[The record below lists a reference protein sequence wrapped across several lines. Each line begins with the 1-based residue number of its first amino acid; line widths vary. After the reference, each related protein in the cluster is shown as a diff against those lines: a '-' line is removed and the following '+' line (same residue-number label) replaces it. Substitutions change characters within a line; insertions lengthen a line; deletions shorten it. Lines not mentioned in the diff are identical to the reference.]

1 MTELDLPD
9 QPATEALAVRL
20 AALSGAGD
28 VIALHGEMGM
38 GKSVFARA
46 FLRALAEDPSLEVP
60 SPTFSL
66 VQIYDLT
73 KATVAHFDLW
83 RLDGP
88 DALFELGWDEVQ
100 EGIMLI
106 EWPERAGDELP
117 CHALHLTLMP
127 GEGEEGRRVMLEGWS
142 DRL

>member
-1 MTELDLPD
+1 MNELVLSD
-9 QPATEALAVRL
+9 QTATEVLAAQL
-20 AALSGAGD
+20 AALSRPGD
-28 VIALHGEMGM
+28 VIALHGEMGV

-46 FLRALAEDPSLEVP
+46 FLRALSEDPVLEVP

-66 VQIYDLT
+66 VQIYDT
-73 KATVAHFDLW
+73 PQGSVAHFDLW
-83 RLDGP
+83 RLNGP

-100 EGIMLI
+100 SGIMLV

-117 CHALHLTLMP
+117 SHALHVTLTP
-127 GEGEEGRRVMLEGWS
+127 GAEEETRRAWLEGWS

>member
-1 MTELDLPD
+1 MTEIDLPD
-9 QPATEALAVRL
+9 QIATEALAIRM
-20 AALSGAGD
+20 AALSKPGD

-46 FLRALAEDPSLEVP
+46 FLRALAQDQALEVP

-66 VQIYDLT
+66 VQLYDT
-73 KATVAHFDLW
+73 PKGAVAHFDLW

-88 DALFELGWDEVQ
+88 DGLFELGWDEVQ
-100 EGIMLI
+100 ESIMLV

-117 CHALHLTLMP
+117 AHALHLTLTQ
-127 GEGEEGRRVMLEGWS
+127 GTGDDSRKARLEGWS

>member
-1 MTELDLPD
+1 MSQIDLPD
-9 QPATEALAVRL
+9 QSATEAFAARL
-20 AALSGAGD
+20 AGLAQPGD

-46 FLRALAEDPSLEVP
+46 FLRTLAQDPALEVP

-66 VQIYDLT
+66 VQTYDT
-73 KATVAHFDLW
+73 SKGAVAHFDLW

-88 DALFELGWDEVQ
+88 DSLFELGWDELQ
-100 EGIMLI
+100 EGIMLV
-106 EWPERAGDELP
+106 EWPERAEGELP
-117 CHALHLTLMP
+117 DHALHLTLTQ
-127 GEGEEGRRVMLEGWS
+127 GNEEGARKVTITGWS

>member
-9 QPATEALAVRL
+9 QLATEALAARL

-46 FLRALAEDPSLEVP
+46 FLRALAGDPSLEVP

-66 VQIYDLT
+66 VQIYDLP

-100 EGIMLI
+100 EGIMLV

-117 CHALHLTLMP
+117 RHALHLTLMP

>member
-1 MTELDLPD
+1 MTVLHLPD
-9 QPATEALAVRL
+9 QPSTEALAARL
-20 AALSGAGD
+20 AALSGPGD

-46 FLRALAEDPSLEVP
+46 FLRTLAEDPSLEVP

-66 VQIYDLT
+66 VQIYDMP

-100 EGIMLI
+100 EGIMLV

-117 CHALHLTLMP
+117 RHALHLTLMP
-127 GEGEEGRRVMLEGWS
+127 GQGEEGRRVMLEGWS

>member
-1 MTELDLPD
+1 MSQIDLPD

-20 AALSGAGD
+20 AELSRPGD

-46 FLRALAEDPSLEVP
+46 FLRALADDPSLEVP

-66 VQIYDLT
+66 VQIYELP

-100 EGIMLI
+100 EGIMLV

-117 CHALHLTLMP
+117 SHALHLTLLPGP
-127 GEGEEGRRVMLEGWS
+127 GETERLAQVTGWDGRL
-142 DRL
+142 

>member
-1 MTELDLPD
+1 MSQIDLPD
-9 QPATEALAVRL
+9 QSATEAFAARL
-20 AALSGAGD
+20 AGLAQPGD

-46 FLRALAEDPSLEVP
+46 FLRALAQDPALEVP

-66 VQIYDLT
+66 VQTYDT
-73 KATVAHFDLW
+73 SKGAVAHFDLW

-88 DALFELGWDEVQ
+88 DSLFELGWDELQ
-100 EGIMLI
+100 EGIMLV
-106 EWPERAGDELP
+106 EWPERAEGELP
-117 CHALHLTLMP
+117 NHALHLTLTQ
-127 GEGEEGRRVMLEGWS
+127 GNEEEAREVTITGWS

>member
-1 MTELDLPD
+1 MSAFDLPD
-9 QPATEALAVRL
+9 QSATEALAARL
-20 AALSGAGD
+20 AALSGPGD

-46 FLRALAEDPSLEVP
+46 FLRALAADPSLEVP

-66 VQIYDLT
+66 VQIYELPR
-73 KATVAHFDLW
+73 ACVAHFDLW

-88 DALFELGWDEVQ
+88 DGLFELGWDEVQ
-100 EGIMLI
+100 DGIVLV
-106 EWPERAGDELP
+106 EWPERAGDALP
-117 CHALHLTLMP
+117 SHALHLTLVP
-127 GEGEEGRRVMLEGWS
+127 GEGEEGRRVQLDGWS

>member
-9 QPATEALAVRL
+9 QPATEALAARL

-28 VIALHGEMGM
+28 MIALHGEMGM

-46 FLRALAEDPSLEVP
+46 FLRALAGDPSLEVP

-66 VQIYDLT
+66 VQIYDLP

-100 EGIMLI
+100 EGIMLV

-117 CHALHLTLMP
+117 RHALHLTLMP

>member
-9 QPATEALAVRL
+9 QLATEALAARL

-28 VIALHGEMGM
+28 VIALHGEMGV

-46 FLRALAEDPSLEVP
+46 FLRALAGDPSLEVP

-66 VQIYDLT
+66 VQIYDLP

-100 EGIMLI
+100 EGIMLV

-117 CHALHLTLMP
+117 RHALHLTLMP

>member
-1 MTELDLPD
+1 MTQFDLPD
-9 QPATEALAVRL
+9 QPATEALAARL

-66 VQIYDLT
+66 VQIYDLP

-100 EGIMLI
+100 EGIMLV

-117 CHALHLTLMP
+117 RHALHLTLMP

>member
-9 QPATEALAVRL
+9 QPATEALAARL

-28 VIALHGEMGM
+28 VIALHGEMGV

-46 FLRALAEDPSLEVP
+46 FLRALAGDPSLEVP

-66 VQIYDLT
+66 VQIYDLP

-100 EGIMLI
+100 EGIMLV

-117 CHALHLTLMP
+117 RHALHLTLTP

>member
-9 QPATEALAVRL
+9 QPATEALAARL

-46 FLRALAEDPSLEVP
+46 FLRALAEEPSLEVP

-66 VQIYDLT
+66 VQIYDLP

-100 EGIMLI
+100 EGIMLV

-117 CHALHLTLMP
+117 RHALHLTLMP

>member
-1 MTELDLPD
+1 MSELDLPD
-9 QPATEALAVRL
+9 QSATETLAIRV
-20 AALSGAGD
+20 AELSKPGD

-46 FLRALAEDPSLEVP
+46 FLRALANDPTLEVP

-66 VQIYDLT
+66 VQLYDT
-73 KATVAHFDLW
+73 SKGAVAHFDLW

-88 DALFELGWDEVQ
+88 DGLFELGWDEVQ
-100 EGIMLI
+100 EGIMLV

-117 CHALHLTLMP
+117 AHALHLTLTQ
-127 GEGEEGRRVMLEGWS
+127 GAEEACRTAQIKGWS

>member
-9 QPATEALAVRL
+9 QLATEALAARL

-28 VIALHGEMGM
+28 VIALHGEMGV

-46 FLRALAEDPSLEVP
+46 FLRALAGDPSLEVP

-66 VQIYDLT
+66 VQIYDLP

-100 EGIMLI
+100 EGIMLV

-117 CHALHLTLMP
+117 RHALHLTLTP

>member
-1 MTELDLPD
+1 MKQLDLSD
-9 QPATEALAVRL
+9 QTATEAFATRL
-20 AALSGAGD
+20 AGLSQPGD

-46 FLRALAEDPSLEVP
+46 FLRALAQDPMLEVP

-66 VQIYDLT
+66 VQTYETDR
-73 KATVAHFDLW
+73 AVVAHFDLW

-88 DALFELGWDEVQ
+88 DALFELGWDELQ
-100 EGIMLI
+100 EGIMLV
-106 EWPERAGDELP
+106 EWPERAGEELP
-117 CHALHLTLMP
+117 DHALHLTLTS
-127 GEGEEGRRVMLEGWS
+127 GETEESRNMTVEGWS

>member
-9 QPATEALAVRL
+9 QPATEALAARL

-28 VIALHGEMGM
+28 MIALHGEMGM

-46 FLRALAEDPSLEVP
+46 FLRALAGDPSLEVP

-66 VQIYDLT
+66 VQIYDLP

-100 EGIMLI
+100 EGIMLV

-117 CHALHLTLMP
+117 RHALHLTLTP

>member
-9 QPATEALAVRL
+9 QPATEALAARL

-28 VIALHGEMGM
+28 VIALHGEMGV

-46 FLRALAEDPSLEVP
+46 FLRALAGDPSLEVP

-66 VQIYDLT
+66 VQIYDLP

-100 EGIMLI
+100 EGIMLV

-117 CHALHLTLMP
+117 RHALHLTLMP

>member
-9 QPATEALAVRL
+9 QPATEALAARL

-46 FLRALAEDPSLEVP
+46 FLRALAGDPSLEVP

-66 VQIYDLT
+66 VQIYDLP

-100 EGIMLI
+100 EGIMLV

-117 CHALHLTLMP
+117 RHALHLTLMP
-127 GEGEEGRRVMLEGWS
+127 GEGEEGRRVILEGWS

>member
-9 QPATEALAVRL
+9 QPATEALAARL

-46 FLRALAEDPSLEVP
+46 FLRALAGDPSLEVP

-66 VQIYDLT
+66 VQIYDLP

-100 EGIMLI
+100 EGIMLV

-117 CHALHLTLMP
+117 RHALHLTLMP